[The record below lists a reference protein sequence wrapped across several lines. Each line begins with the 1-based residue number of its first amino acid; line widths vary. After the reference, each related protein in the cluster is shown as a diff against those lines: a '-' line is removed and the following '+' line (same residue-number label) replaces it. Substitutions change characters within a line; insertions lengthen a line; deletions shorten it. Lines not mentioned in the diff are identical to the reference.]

1 MVEHSNVSNPVDGF
15 VWNSPTLLTIGLI
28 IVAILVIMVLLVIR
42 DRRKRASTEV
52 EGVQLFDEKKR
63 KRKKRMQPE
72 KQAEVKLFSEED
84 GTTAEGQTQPE
95 AGQPEAGTQRKRQNV
110 QRTVRLYDEKAKP
123 PKGTPKQHDEI
134 QLFDDLPH
142 NASEP
147 EEQPVTVKLADPD
160 SQSPS
165 VSTEQPVTIGITV
178 SDKADKIQKTSAI
191 PTTLELF
198 ATDEQF
204 ETCSIGNAQH
214 IGKREDQQDSFGVSD
229 VFNREEVS
237 RKGILA
243 VLADGMGGLENGAE
257 CSKSVVAQMLDAF
270 TRMDIQADIAQGL
283 RTIVEN
289 INVNIYSE
297 FNQENTQSMTGSTLV
312 AAVLKGNLL
321 YWISVGDSRV
331 YLFRDNGLTQLNKE
345 HNYGTR
351 LDENA
356 QQGFISVDEAQNDP
370 NRAAL
375 TSYIGIDELTE
386 IDRNLEPI
394 QLQPGDRVVMCSDG
408 LFSTLSVDEITQAL
422 INSPQEAAQEMVDQV
437 VQKDR
442 MYQDNV
448 TVIVLGI

>member
-1 MVEHSNVSNPVDGF
+1 MVEQSNINNPVDGF
-15 VWNSPTLLTIGLI
+15 VWNSPTILTIGLI
-28 IVAILVIMVLLVIR
+28 LVAILVIMVLLVII
-42 DRRKRASTEV
+42 DRRKHASSEV

-63 KRKKRMQPE
+63 KRKKRMQPG

-84 GTTAEGQTQPE
+84 GTAVEGQTQPE
-95 AGQPEAGTQRKRQNV
+95 AGTVRNRQNV

-123 PKGTPKQHDEI
+123 SKGTPKQHDEI
-134 QLFDDLPH
+134 QLFDDLTH
-142 NASEP
+142 GASEP
-147 EEQPVTVKLADPD
+147 EEQPVTVRLADPD
-160 SQSPS
+160 CQSPS
-165 VSTEQPVTIGITV
+165 VSTEQPGTIGITV
-178 SDKADKIQKTSAI
+178 SDKADEIQKTSAI

-198 ATDEQF
+198 ATDGQY

-257 CSKSVVAQMLDAF
+257 SSKSVVAQMLDAF
-270 TRMDIQADIAQGL
+270 TRTDIQADIAQGL

-289 INVNIYSE
+289 INVNICSE
-297 FNQENTQSMTGSTLV
+297 FNQGNTQSMTGSTLV
-312 AAVLKGNLL
+312 AAVLKGSLL

-331 YLFRDNGLTQLNKE
+331 YLFRDHGLTQLNKE

-356 QQGFISVDEAQNDP
+356 QQGLISVDEAQNDP

-375 TSYIGIDELTE
+375 TSYIGINELTE
-386 IDRNLEPI
+386 IDRNLEPL

-408 LFSTLSVDEITQAL
+408 LFSTLSEDEIAQTL
-422 INSPQEAAQEMVDQV
+422 TKSPQEAAQEMVDQV